1 MKSKISKIKEKH
13 HGGFFFNLFYEGFV
27 RLYLI
32 PFFRRALSFIC
43 GKKIPN
49 DMVFLVGCYNSGTT
63 ILRDILKSHP
73 NVGGMPREGVRFTDV
88 FTDMQHG
95 GWVRMAY
102 HNRHLPPSFFSV
114 AESRSKLDKDW
125 GFWAKR
131 NETVFL
137 EKSIT
142 HSFRLE
148 FIKEIYPEAKFIAIT
163 RDGYCSSEGIMRR
176 AKPVGHAEK
185 VLGKSSYPE
194 ELCAEQWAYINEK
207 LLAFS
212 ENNASCLHIRFEDF
226 VLEPEETVKTLFRH
240 IGVDEKLVSIKGD
253 VLYVADKAFPIKNT
267 NPGSRNRFLKSQL
280 NLDDFNRIAGETM
293 SKFGYSLMSGDANE

>member
-1 MKSKISKIKEKH
+1 M
-13 HGGFFFNLFYEGFV
+13 FNLFYEVFI

-32 PFFRRALSFIC
+32 PGFRKVLSFIC
-43 GKKIPN
+43 RKKMPN

-95 GWVRMAY
+95 GWIRMAY
-102 HNRHLPPSFFSV
+102 HNRRLPSSFFSV
-114 AESRSKLDKDW
+114 DESREKLDRDW

-148 FIKEIYPEAKFIAIT
+148 FIKKVYPSAKFIAIT

-176 AKPVGHAEK
+176 ARPISHAEK
-185 VLGKSSYPE
+185 ALGQRGYPE
-194 ELCAEQWAYINEK
+194 DLCAEQWSYINEK
-207 LLAFS
+207 LLDFS
-212 ENNASCLHIRFEDF
+212 VNNDSCLHIRFEDF
-226 VLEPEETVKTLFRH
+226 VLEPEETVKALFRH
-240 IGVDEKLVSIKGD
+240 IGADENLVSMKKD
-253 VLYVADKAFPIKNT
+253 VLYVVDKPFPIKNT
-267 NPGSRNRFLKSQL
+267 NPESRRRFLKGQL
-280 NLDDFNRIAGETM
+280 NLEAFNRIAGDTM
-293 SKFGYSLMSGDANE
+293 SKFGYRLMSGDSNG